1 MKKSYIVL
9 CVFVTITVAL
19 FISDHLFPSPLLA
32 QLFTTLLWIT
42 GIFFILS
49 ILLDGLIRRKITDS
63 RSRYTATKL
72 ISIIE
77 LVLILA
83 TIALIWVNDIQALM
97 VFFGIIG
104 AGIAIALQDLFKNFG
119 GSLTILLTGT
129 YSVGDRIE
137 IDGRYGDVMDIGIMN
152 TTMMEIRGWV
162 AGDQATGRLII
173 IPNGKILTESVQN
186 FTRDHSFLWDE
197 IQIPVTNDS
206 DWKRAVTILTS
217 IVEAETSGISQI
229 AEKEIERIGEKF
241 FLPKKDIS
249 PAVYITQTDN
259 WILLSVRFVTY
270 ARERREV
277 RSRLNR
283 LIIEAF
289 EEEQNI
295 EIGSESM
302 SVQLTDQT

>member
-217 IVEAETSGISQI
+217 IVEEETNEISQI

>member
-217 IVEAETSGISQI
+217 IVEEETNEISQI

-295 EIGSESM
+295 EIASESM
-302 SVQLTDQT
+302 TVQLTD

>member
-42 GIFFILS
+42 AIFFILS
-49 ILLDGLIRRKITDS
+49 ILLDSLIRRKITDS

-83 TIALIWVNDIQALM
+83 IIALIWVTDIQALM

-104 AGIAIALQDLFKNFG
+104 AGIAIALQDLFKNFA

-173 IPNGKILTESVQN
+173 IPNGKMLTQSVQN

-197 IQIPVTNDS
+197 IQIPVTNES
-206 DWKRAVTILTS
+206 DWKRAITILTS
-217 IVEAETSGISQI
+217 IAEEETSGISQI

-241 FLPKKDIS
+241 YLPKKDIS

-270 ARERREV
+270 ARERRAV

-289 EEEQNI
+289 EGEQNI
-295 EIGSESM
+295 EIASETM

>member
-1 MKKSYIVL
+1 MKKSYIIL
-9 CVFVTITVAL
+9 CVCITITIAL
-19 FISDHLFPSPLLA
+19 FISDHVFPSPLLA

-42 GIFFILS
+42 AIYFILS
-49 ILLDGLIRRKITDS
+49 IVLDGLIRRKITDS

-83 TIALIWVNDIQALM
+83 TIAMIWVSDIQALI

-104 AGIAIALQDLFKNFG
+104 AGIAIALQDFFKNFA

-152 TTMMEIRGWV
+152 TTLMEIREWV
-162 AGDQATGRLII
+162 AGDQPTGRLII
-173 IPNGKILTESVQN
+173 IPNGKIVTQSVQN

-197 IQIPVTNDS
+197 IQVPVTNDS
-206 DWKRAVTILTS
+206 DWRRAVRILTG
-217 IVEAETSGISQI
+217 IAEEETSEISQI
-229 AEKEIERIGEKF
+229 AEKEIEKIGEKF

-270 ARERREV
+270 ARERRAV
-277 RSRLNR
+277 RSELNR

-289 EEEQNI
+289 EGEQDI
-295 EIGSESM
+295 TIASESLNI
-302 SVQLTDQT
+302 QLTGQP

>member
-217 IVEAETSGISQI
+217 IVEEETNEISQI

-270 ARERREV
+270 ARERRAV

>member
-217 IVEAETSGISQI
+217 IVEEETNEISQI

-270 ARERREV
+270 ARERRAV

-295 EIGSESM
+295 EIASESM
-302 SVQLTDQT
+302 TVQLTD

>member
-1 MKKSYIVL
+1 MKKSYIIL
-9 CVFVTITVAL
+9 CVFVTITIAL
-19 FISDHLFPSPLLA
+19 FISDRLFPSPLLA

-217 IVEAETSGISQI
+217 IVEEETNEISQI

>member
-1 MKKSYIVL
+1 MKKSYIIL
-9 CVFVTITVAL
+9 CVFVTITIAL
-19 FISDHLFPSPLLA
+19 FISDRLFPSPLLA

-83 TIALIWVNDIQALM
+83 TIALIWVSDIQALM

-104 AGIAIALQDLFKNFG
+104 AGIAIALQDVFKNFA
-119 GSLTILLTGT
+119 GSLTILLTGV

-206 DWKRAVTILTS
+206 DWKRAAMILTS
-217 IVEAETSGISQI
+217 IAEEETNEISQI
-229 AEKEIERIGEKF
+229 AEREIERIGEKF
-241 FLPKKDIS
+241 FLPKKDSS

-270 ARERREV
+270 ARERRAV

-289 EEEQNI
+289 EAEPNI
-295 EIGSESM
+295 EIASESM
-302 SVQLTDQT
+302 TIQLTDRT

>member
-217 IVEAETSGISQI
+217 IVEEETNEISQI

-289 EEEQNI
+289 EGEQNI

>member
-1 MKKSYIVL
+1 MKKNHIIL
-9 CVFVTITVAL
+9 GILVTIIVAI
-19 FISDHLFPSPLLA
+19 FIYDSLFPSPLLA

-42 GIFFILS
+42 AIFFILS
-49 ILLDGLIRRKITDS
+49 ILLDSLIRRKITDS

-72 ISIIE
+72 ISFIE

-83 TIALIWVNDIQALM
+83 IIALIWVTDIQALM

-104 AGIAIALQDLFKNFG
+104 AGIAIALQDLFKNFA

-152 TTMMEIRGWV
+152 TTMMEIREWV

-173 IPNGKILTESVQN
+173 IPNGKMLTQSVQN

-197 IQIPVTNDS
+197 IQIPVTNES
-206 DWKRAVTILTS
+206 DWKRAITILTS
-217 IVEAETSGISQI
+217 IAEEETSGISQI

-241 FLPKKDIS
+241 YLPKKDIS

-270 ARERREV
+270 ARERRAV

-289 EEEQNI
+289 EGEQNI
-295 EIGSESM
+295 EIASETM

>member
-270 ARERREV
+270 ARERRAV

>member
-270 ARERREV
+270 ARERRAV

-295 EIGSESM
+295 EIASESM
-302 SVQLTDQT
+302 TVQLTDQT

>member
-295 EIGSESM
+295 EIASESM
-302 SVQLTDQT
+302 TVQLTD